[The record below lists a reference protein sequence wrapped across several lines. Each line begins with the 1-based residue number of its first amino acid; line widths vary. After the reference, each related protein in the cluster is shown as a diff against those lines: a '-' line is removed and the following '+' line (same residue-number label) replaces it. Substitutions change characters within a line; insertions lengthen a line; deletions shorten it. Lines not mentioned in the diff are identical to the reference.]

1 MSAQPLSF
9 PSSQAADLA
18 PYLPSASSS
27 RPHLTLTYAVSLDA
41 ALSLRPGVQTALS
54 GPQSK
59 AMTHYLRSRHSAI
72 LVGVGTAVADD
83 PGLNCRIEGCG
94 GGGGARS
101 RQQQPRPVVL
111 DPSARWALGRDSKVV
126 RLAREGLGLA
136 PFVVVGPDAEVP
148 AEREAALEAVGG
160 RYIRASYSAEEGE
173 EGRFAWADV
182 LAVLKREGLDSVMVE
197 GGGAVINSLLAAENL
212 PLVSSVIVTIA
223 PTWLGKGG
231 VVVSPDR
238 PGGENGTAPA
248 ARLVDV
254 KWCPL
259 GEDVV
264 LCGRPV
270 GVRTEGLYF

>member
-18 PYLPSASSS
+18 PYLPSTSSTSSSSS
-27 RPHLTLTYAVSLDA
+27 RPHLTLTYATSLDA

-94 GGGGARS
+94 ARS
-101 RQQQPRPVVL
+101 QPRPVVL

-136 PFVVVGPDAEVP
+136 PFVVVGPAAEVP
-148 AEREAALEAVGG
+148 PEREAALEAVGG
-160 RYIRASYSAEEGE
+160 RYIRARFSAEEGE
-173 EGRFAWADV
+173 EGKFSWADV

-270 GVRTEGLYF
+270 GVRTESLHF